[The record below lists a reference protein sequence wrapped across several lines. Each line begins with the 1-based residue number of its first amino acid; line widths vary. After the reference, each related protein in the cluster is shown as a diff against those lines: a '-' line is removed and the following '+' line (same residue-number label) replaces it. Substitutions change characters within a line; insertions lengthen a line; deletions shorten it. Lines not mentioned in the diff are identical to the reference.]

1 MHDDTR
7 SPFHAYLKELHG
19 RFRGLDAGA
28 VADYIPE
35 LAKAAPESFG
45 IAFATID
52 GHVYSTG
59 DSTTAFSIQSVS
71 KPFAY
76 GGALERLGASEVL
89 RKVGVE
95 PTGEAFNSIVLDQ
108 QNNRPFNPMVNAG
121 AIAVSALAEGDTQA
135 DRIEGMRA
143 LFSGFA
149 GRPLDIDE
157 AVFRSEAET
166 GHRNRAIAYLMLNT
180 GMIDRPPE
188 EVLDIYFRQCALRV
202 TAEDLAL
209 MGATLANNGVN
220 PRSGQRMLAP
230 EHVRDVL
237 TLMMSCGMYDYA
249 GEWSYDVGLP
259 AKSGVSGAVL
269 AVLPGQLSIAI
280 WSPPLDAIGNSVRG
294 VATCRQISQDFGLHL
309 FMNAASVE
317 EVVRRIAHADRQ
329 SSLRIRNPRERDLL
343 ASHGGRIALVELQG
357 ALYFASAERMIRQLQ
372 PLAAEVDYLILDTRR
387 LNSLDPAAEA
397 FVDRFL
403 AGTRD
408 EGVEIAVA
416 EIANRPADAA
426 AALDRLADRNGLR
439 RFDTA
444 DAALETYEEM
454 LLEKIREPFDFSR
467 FSLSTI
473 ELFKGLDDA
482 QLKHIEA
489 LIQPMQFEA
498 GDRILRRGAEG
509 HMFFVI
515 ARGTVS
521 VLVPTGSETAMRIG
535 CIGPGQFFGEMAVLE
550 GGARSADIVADE
562 RTICYGLTADHLE
575 TLGHLDPRILSAI
588 LTNMAREF
596 AGRIR
601 RGNDIISA
609 LQ

>member
-121 AIAVSALAEGDTQA
+121 AIAVSALAEGDTHE

-149 GRPLDIDE
+149 GRSLDIDE

-188 EVLDIYFRQCALRV
+188 EVLDLYFRQCALRV

-416 EIANRPADAA
+416 EIASRPADAA

-482 QLKHIEA
+482 QLKHVEA
-489 LIQPMQFEA
+489 VIQPMQFEA

-575 TLGHLDPRILSAI
+575 TLGHQDPRILSTI

>member
-121 AIAVSALAEGDTQA
+121 AIAVSALAEGDTHE

-149 GRPLDIDE
+149 GRSLDIDE

-188 EVLDIYFRQCALRV
+188 EVLDLYFRQCALRV

-403 AGTRD
+403 ARTRD
-408 EGVEIAVA
+408 QGVEIAVA
-416 EIANRPADAA
+416 EIASRPADAA

-473 ELFKGLDDA
+473 ELFKGLDEG
-482 QLKHIEA
+482 QLKHVEA
-489 LIQPMQFEA
+489 VIQPMQFEA
-498 GDRILRRGAEG
+498 GDRILRRGAPG

-521 VLVPTGSETAMRIG
+521 VLVPTGSDTAMRIG

-575 TLGHLDPRILSAI
+575 TLGHQDPRILSTI